1 MKIQSRILRLPCSL
15 TVTVLLYGN
24 LYLHATSPES
34 IQPSTPVVSLIE
46 RICPG
51 ASVNFHININ
61 TASSGSFFELSQNPD
76 GKITISADC
85 PVSAATGLDWYLK
98 YYAGIHLCWNNM
110 HADLPTSLPSV
121 TKPER
126 HTTSSLYRYYLNYCT
141 FSYSMAFWDWDRWEQ
156 ELDWMALHGINLC
169 LALTGADAI
178 WLNVMRRLGYTA
190 QEASLFI
197 AGPAF
202 QAWWLMNNLTGW
214 GGPNPESWYSGRV
227 ELQRKIL
234 DRMKELGIQPVLPGY
249 SGMLPHDAAV
259 RLGLN
264 TSDPGYWQGYPRPAF
279 LQPEDEAFQDIAKIY
294 YEEAE
299 KLFGPALFYCMDP
312 FHEGGITEGVDLDS
326 AGRAI
331 YHAMKRHNPNARWV
345 IQAWGAN
352 PRMAM
357 IRNIPR
363 GDLLVLD
370 LYSESLPQWGD
381 PESAWYRKD
390 GFDGHD
396 WLYCMLLNFGG
407 NVGLHGKM
415 QHVIDEYFKAVRS
428 PFRSTMKGVGLTMEG
443 IENNP
448 VMYELLC
455 ELPWRKEHF
464 RKEEWL
470 EGYVRARYGSVSQ
483 EILEAWMLLARSIY
497 ECPAASTQQGTHES
511 IFCARPSLNAY
522 QASSW
527 SEMSDYY
534 EPQDVIDA
542 ASLMVKA
549 APEFKGCNNF
559 EYDLIDIVR
568 QAIAE
573 KGRTEY
579 NNMICSYNSKDT
591 AALRIHSNR
600 FLNLIL
606 IQDTLLSSR
615 PEFMVGRWI
624 GQARSS
630 GETPEEKDWL
640 EWNARV
646 QITTWGNR
654 TASDE
659 GGLHDYAHKE
669 WSGLLA
675 DFYYRRWKIWIDR
688 LQAMA
693 ETADVLSEKNP
704 SEEGPEKKIDFYS
717 IEEQWTLKHD
727 KYPSEATCS
736 PVETAIRIWQCLEA
750 TD

>member
-1 MKIQSRILRLPCSL
+1 MHNTSAKATAAIFLALISISL
-15 TVTVLLYGN
+15 TSTAHNRETSGEPSAAVT
-24 LYLHATSPES
+24 
-34 IQPSTPVVSLIE
+34 SLIE
-46 RICPG
+46 RILPG
-51 ASVNFHININ
+51 TSDRFSILIDS
-61 TASSGSFFELSQNPD
+61 TAKESFFVIGQNSN
-76 GKITISADC
+76 GQIVIKADC
-85 PVSAATGLDWYLK
+85 PVSAATGLNWYLK
-98 YYAGIHLCWNNM
+98 YYAGIHLSWNCM
-110 HADLPTSLPSV
+110 QADLPEELPPV
-121 TKPER
+121 TVPEQ
-126 HTTSSLYRYYLNYCT
+126 HIAASQVRYYLNYCT

-214 GGPNPESWYSGRV
+214 GGPNPESWYPGRV

-234 DRMKELGIQPVLPGY
+234 TRMKELGIQPVLPGY

-279 LQPEDEAFQDIAKIY
+279 LQPEDEAFMDIAKIY
-294 YEEAE
+294 YEESE
-299 KLFGPALFYCMDP
+299 KLFGKALYYCMDP

-331 YHAMKRHNPNARWV
+331 YYAMKKHNPDAKWV

-352 PRMAM
+352 PRRAM
-357 IRNIPR
+357 IRNIPQ

-381 PESAWYRKD
+381 PESAWYRKE

-396 WLYCMLLNFGG
+396 WIYCMLLNFGG

-415 QHVIDEYFKAVRS
+415 QHVIDEYFKAAGS
-428 PFRSTMKGVGLTMEG
+428 PFQGTMKGVGLTMEG

-464 RKEEWL
+464 TKEEWL
-470 EGYVRARYGSVSQ
+470 EEYVKARYGHASQ
-483 EILEAWMLLARSIY
+483 DALEAWMLLAGSIY
-497 ECPAASTQQGTHES
+497 ECPAASAQQGTHES
-511 IFCARPSLNAY
+511 IFCARPSLDAY
-522 QASSW
+522 QVSSW
-527 SEMSDYY
+527 SGMSDYY
-534 EPQDVIDA
+534 DPQDVINA

-549 APEFKGCNNF
+549 APEYSGNGNY

-573 KGRTEY
+573 KGRMEFR
-579 NNMICSYNSKDT
+579 NIVESYNRKDT
-591 AALRIHSNR
+591 AAMRIHCNR
-600 FLNLIL
+600 FLRLIL
-606 IQDTLLSSR
+606 KQDTLLSTR

-624 GQARSS
+624 EQARSLGS
-630 GETPEEKDWL
+630 TPDEKDWL

-669 WSGLLA
+669 WSGILA
-675 DFYYRRWKIWIDR
+675 GFYYHRWQIWIDR
-688 LQAMA
+688 ILATA
-693 ETADVLSEKNP
+693 KEFPTGKDSLETR
-704 SEEGPEKKIDFYS
+704 PENKIDFYS

-736 PVETAIRIWQCLEA
+736 PVETAVRIWKGLEA
-750 TD
+750 ME